1 MLRWGSLQ
9 MASGDEPWCTRVVAS
24 FLERSLSAVYAVVPR
39 THLDLDPAKAVAK
52 GKDFFRPE
60 NKRES
65 LCLWLQFKYWMI
77 VFSTD
82 GRQFS
87 LVIACQMTETLAVQL
102 GKICEEWKKPCR
114 NGNSLRHLE
123 LGTQQELVVPLVLVT
138 SVGFV
143 GAKGSR
149 SRDVC
154 LNNWRSLRCYI
165 HHPGG
170 KIRIYASQHCVCET
184 KPDSECLGRNAILC
198 VYLSTIWQFHLL
210 RYSSGQY
217 ELHQTHQLDRQTRC
231 VAESSARFGDLRL
244 NDPFPELR
252 RRETSTVRT
261 NVSASQAQCQ
271 NWDALIIRRYIVIII
286 IIIIYNV
293 AMSREVCKQG
303 CFHDGLLRRG
313 LQIQSTLSRS
323 YIPHRVTVDTPG
335 IALRWLLEL
344 VSNFNSMDEWCETC
358 LSLANC
364 RNLFNYL

>member
-1 MLRWGSLQ
+1 M
-9 MASGDEPWCTRVVAS
+9 
-24 FLERSLSAVYAVVPR
+24 VPR

-114 NGNSLRHLE
+114 NGNSLCHPE
-123 LGTQQELVVPLVLVT
+123 LGTQQELIVPLVLVT

-154 LNNWRSLRCYI
+154 LNNWRSLDDI
-165 HHPGG
+165 HITSHHPGG

-184 KPDSECLGRNAILC
+184 KPDSECLGCNAILC
-198 VYLSTIWQFHLL
+198 V
-210 RYSSGQY
+210 YSSGQY
-217 ELHQTHQLDRQTRC
+217 ELHQSYQLDRQTRC

-252 RRETSTVRT
+252 RRETSTVGT

-271 NWDALIIRRYIVIII
+271 N
-286 IIIIYNV
+286 
-293 AMSREVCKQG
+293 
-303 CFHDGLLRRG
+303 
-313 LQIQSTLSRS
+313 
-323 YIPHRVTVDTPG
+323 
-335 IALRWLLEL
+335 
-344 VSNFNSMDEWCETC
+344 
-358 LSLANC
+358 
-364 RNLFNYL
+364 